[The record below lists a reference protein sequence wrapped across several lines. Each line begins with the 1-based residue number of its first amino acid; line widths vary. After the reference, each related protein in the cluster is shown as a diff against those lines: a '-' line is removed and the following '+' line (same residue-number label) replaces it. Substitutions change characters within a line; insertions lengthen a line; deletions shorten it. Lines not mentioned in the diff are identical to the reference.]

1 MNFIRNDRSYIQQ
14 RCSTQTTLENY
25 DRALNKILNGY
36 PENIAD
42 ETKNQQKQVALS
54 ILNKITSDFKSAL
67 ISEQLDHNYITIREN
82 LAVVFD
88 HKS

>member
-1 MNFIRNDRSYIQQ
+1 MLYPNNTWKLRP
-14 RCSTQTTLENY
+14 
-25 DRALNKILNGY
+25 RALNKILNGY

-67 ISEQLDHNYITIREN
+67 ISEQLDHNITIREN

>member
-1 MNFIRNDRSYIQQ
+1 MLYPNNTWKLRP
-14 RCSTQTTLENY
+14 
-25 DRALNKILNGY
+25 RALNKILNGY

-67 ISEQLDHNYITIREN
+67 ISEQLDHNITIRET
-82 LAVVFD
+82 
-88 HKS
+88 